1 MSWEF
6 NLAESFT
13 HLLWCF
19 VTKAGCCVTALA
31 APGKT
36 PTAAQKELRLI
47 QSKSDIE
54 NPRIIVKAVPL
65 IFRMFATCDNT
76 QSLQNTVTD
85 IHGLILCRDYVN
97 ICNEFIKCEWFFICL
112 VSFAVYERKI
122 KFLTELQHPGN
133 TKYRLFE
140 KILLMNWL
148 LCMDIC
154 AKSDEHLVLFSKVS

>member
-13 HLLWCF
+13 LWCI
-19 VTKAGCCVTALA
+19 VTNAGCCVTALA

-65 IFRMFATCDNT
+65 IGRMFATCDNT
-76 QSLQNTVTD
+76 HSLYKTQSQTF
-85 IHGLILCRDYVN
+85 IHRDFVETMLIFVMKPCDVVS
-97 ICNEFIKCEWFFICL
+97 EFITFSRLFSVSSSVFSSGSAFLPSVRWHCWLGHLTRKNPSPIWPIMCL
-112 VSFAVYERKI
+112 VG
-122 KFLTELQHPGN
+122 H
-133 TKYRLFE
+133 
-140 KILLMNWL
+140 
-148 LCMDIC
+148 
-154 AKSDEHLVLFSKVS
+154 